1 MSKTA
6 QCSCGRLSVT
16 VEGEPAV
23 VLACHCTECQRRT
36 GSPFGVG
43 AYYPKDKVTITG
55 AYKEF
60 ARPGGDGRMMHN
72 RFCPECGS
80 NLFWESEL
88 LPGAWGIAVGSFAD
102 PSFAPP
108 ARSVWEENKHA
119 WVHLGP
125 EIPGH
130 VHGRASKASR

>member
-6 QCSCGRLSVT
+6 RCSCGQLSVT
-16 VEGEPAV
+16 VEGEPII

-55 AYKEF
+55 ESRAF

-72 RFCPECGS
+72 RFCPVCGS
-80 NLFWESEL
+80 NLFWESEM
-88 LPGAWGIAVGSFAD
+88 LPGAWGVAVGSFAD
-102 PSFAPP
+102 PTFAAP
-108 ARSVWEENKHA
+108 ARSVWEEKKHA
-119 WVHLGP
+119 WVQLGA

-130 VHGRASKASR
+130 VQGRGSKPSR

>member
-1 MSKTA
+1 MNKTA
-6 QCSCGRLSVT
+6 RCSCGQLSVT

-55 AYKEF
+55 ERKAY

-88 LPGAWGIAVGSFAD
+88 LPDAWGIAVGSFAD
-102 PSFAPP
+102 PTFAAPSG
-108 ARSVWEENKHA
+108 SVWEEKKHA
-119 WVHLGP
+119 WVQLGP
-125 EIPGH
+125 EIPGR
-130 VHGRASKASR
+130 VQGRASKPTR